1 MPTGLQEGS
10 GEVFEEGAVEPE
22 QCQEGWVQLQQH
34 QDQYG
39 QEVVAAHSCQADVSG
54 SCSGG

>member
-1 MPTGLQEGS
+1 MPAGLQEGS

-22 QCQEGWVQLQQH
+22 QCQEGRVQLQQH

-39 QEVVAAHSCQADVSG
+39 QEVVAAHSRQAEVGG
-54 SCSGG
+54 SCSSG